1 MTRSLS
7 LFVAL
12 GLSATLFSPPARADA
27 VLARFSGVWKGD
39 GWAVRS
45 EGEPRQAIRC
55 RVVMRYSEAVGKL
68 AFFGRCGGGG
78 NTASFSGDLVNS
90 AGSTYRGDW
99 TISGLGARDLLV
111 GEASGPDM
119 TFHIG
124 GTGRSRYEGTMRWSI
139 RDGGLTIDSAVARNG
154 RQSRS
159 AMKLTRT
166 D

>member
-1 MTRSLS
+1 MMRSLF

-12 GLSATLFSPPARADA
+12 GLSATLISPPARADA
-27 VLARFSGVWKGD
+27 VLTRFSGVWKGD

-55 RVVMRYSEAVGKL
+55 RVVMRYSEAIGKL
-68 AFFGRCGGGG
+68 AFSGRCGGGG

-99 TISGLGARDLLV
+99 IISGSGARDLLV
-111 GEASGPDM
+111 GEASGPGM

-124 GTGRSRYEGTMRWSI
+124 GTGRSHYEGTMRWSL

-154 RQSRS
+154 RRSRS
-159 AMKLTRT
+159 AMKLART